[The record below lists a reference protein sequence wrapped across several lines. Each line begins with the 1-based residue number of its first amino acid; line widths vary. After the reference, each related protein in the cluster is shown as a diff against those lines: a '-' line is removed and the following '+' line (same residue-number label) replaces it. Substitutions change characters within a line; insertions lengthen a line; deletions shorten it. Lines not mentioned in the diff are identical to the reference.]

1 MSTRETLHL
10 TDEQLDDYVDGAMTD
25 GQRAS
30 ADAHLASCERCRH
43 AIDATRALLATAT
56 RERAAISAPPELWP
70 LVASS
75 TIHLAAVRRQVISSM
90 RGLLLGAA
98 ILLVGA
104 TAVITWKIARW
115 ASEPKVV
122 APSVVAPRSRAT
134 TSGHAGHAEH
144 AGHPVVPEPPIPPKA
159 PVAPRP

>member
-1 MSTRETLHL
+1 MSARETLHL
-10 TDEQLDDYVDGAMTD
+10 TDDQLDDYVDGAMSD
-25 GQRAS
+25 AQRAT
-30 ADAHLASCERCRH
+30 AEGHLASCERCRH

-56 RERAAISAPPELWP
+56 RERAVISAPPELWP

-75 TIHLAAVRRQVISSM
+75 TIHLAAVRRQVLASM

-115 ASEPKVV
+115 TAEPGAA
-122 APSVVAPRSRAT
+122 APSPVAPRAGAAT
-134 TSGHAGHAEH
+134 PDAGHAAH
-144 AGHPVVPEPPIPPKA
+144 AGHPIVPHPPIPPTA

>member
-1 MSTRETLHL
+1 MSARETRHL
-10 TDEQLDDYVDGAMTD
+10 TDEQLDDYVYGAMD
-25 GQRAS
+25 VAQRAS

-43 AIDATRALLATAT
+43 AIDATRALLATVA
-56 RERAAISAPPELWP
+56 RERAAITAPPELWP

-75 TIHLAAVRRQVISSM
+75 TVHLAAVRRQVLASM

-115 ASEPKVV
+115 TSEQL
-122 APSVVAPRSRAT
+122 R
-134 TSGHAGHAEH
+134 EL
-144 AGHPVVPEPPIPPKA
+144 
-159 PVAPRP
+159 